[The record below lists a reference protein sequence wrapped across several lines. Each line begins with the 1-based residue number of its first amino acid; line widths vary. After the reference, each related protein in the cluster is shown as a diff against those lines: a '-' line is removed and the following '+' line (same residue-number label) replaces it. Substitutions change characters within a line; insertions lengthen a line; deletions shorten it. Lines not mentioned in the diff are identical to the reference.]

1 INRRISVY
9 SDESFMSLVKIIRDA
24 DVSFT
29 PLETVIHDYEGPEVY
44 PAAEAPDTW
53 MRSPRFI
60 AEELKWAGFDLVSHA
75 HNHALDYSYG
85 GLFAS
90 WKALNEA
97 GLVHAGTGRNL
108 GEARAPA
115 YLETSHGRVALV
127 SMCSSFTGWTRAGE
141 TRSDSNGRPGLNPL
155 RFYYV

>member
-1 INRRISVY
+1 MQDLSLCLVGDSIINRRLSVH
-9 SDESFMSLVKIIRDA
+9 SDESFLALIKLIRDA

-53 MRSPRFI
+53 MRSPAYV
-60 AEELKWAGFDLVSHA
+60 AEELKWAGFDLVSDA
-75 HNHALDYSYG
+75 SNHALDYSYG
-85 GLFAS
+85 GLYAS
-90 WKALNEA
+90 WKALSNA

-115 YLETSHGRVALV
+115 YLDTPKGRVAQI
-127 SMCSSFTGWTRAGE
+127 GRAH
-141 TRSDSNGRPGLNPL
+141 
-155 RFYYV
+155 V